1 MTRDISK
8 ETEQKIGQLQLYEQG
23 IQSILVQKQ
32 QFQLQQLEIESA
44 LKELEKTNDA
54 YRIVGNIMVSS
65 KKEELKKDMESKK
78 EMLALRIRTL
88 EKQENQIKEKA
99 TKLQI
104 EVVGQMKEKD

>member
-1 MTRDISK
+1 M
-8 ETEQKIGQLQLYEQG
+8 YEQG

-99 TKLQI
+99 TKLQS

>member
-99 TKLQI
+99 TKLQS